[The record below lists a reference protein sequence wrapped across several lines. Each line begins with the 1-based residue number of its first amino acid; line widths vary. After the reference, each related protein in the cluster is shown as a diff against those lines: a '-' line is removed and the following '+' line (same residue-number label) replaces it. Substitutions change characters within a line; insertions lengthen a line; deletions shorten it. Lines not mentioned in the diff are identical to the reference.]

1 MNTTDM
7 NTSHVIV
14 DERTDL
20 LELLRTRRAFLRFT
34 ANGLTDEQAASH
46 PTASELCVGGLIKH
60 VSDTEAG
67 WARFIVEGPS
77 ALAGDKD
84 WTEWGEAEWA
94 ARVAGFQMLPGERL
108 AAFARDLRR
117 SRAADRRAGR
127 HTAGSRCRATA
138 AEGAVVRTGRPP
150 FGPSGV
156 YAHRRRDRP
165 ARRPRRH
172 HPRDDRR
179 PENHVTNGG
188 MDEWYRL

>member
-1 MNTTDM
+1 MNTTDL

-46 PTASELCVGGLIKH
+46 PTASELCIGGLIKH

-77 ALAGDKD
+77 ALVGDKD

-108 AAFARDLRR
+108 AGLLETYDEVARRTDELVVTLPDLGAAQPLPKAPWFEPDGRR
-117 SRAADRRAGR
+117 SARQVFM
-127 HTAGSRCRATA
+127 HIA
-138 AEGAVVRTGRPP
+138 AETAQHAGHADIIRETIDGQK
-150 FGPSGV
+150 
-156 YAHRRRDRP
+156 
-165 ARRPRRH
+165 
-172 HPRDDRR
+172 
-179 PENHVTNGG
+179 T
-188 MDEWYRL
+188 M